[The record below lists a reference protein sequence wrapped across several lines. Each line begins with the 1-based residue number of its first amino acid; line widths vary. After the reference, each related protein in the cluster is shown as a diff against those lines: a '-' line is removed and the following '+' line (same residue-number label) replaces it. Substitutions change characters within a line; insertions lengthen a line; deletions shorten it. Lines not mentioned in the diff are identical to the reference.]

1 MTTTLPVAEARQQF
15 SSLVEEAVKTH
26 QRIRVTRNGR
36 PAVVMIADDD
46 FEAIMETI
54 EVLSDPALMR
64 DVIESEHDAE
74 AGRHITGDEMGVI
87 MAARAAGIDL
97 GDETDVI
104 AEMHASGIPDEVCMA
119 ALKAIIAR
127 HHHAAAK

>member
-1 MTTTLPVAEARQQF
+1 MTTLPVAEARQQF

-26 QRIRVTRNGR
+26 QRIHVTRNGR

-54 EVLSDPALMR
+54 EVLSDPTLMR
-64 DVIESEHDAE
+64 GVIESEHDAE
-74 AGRHITGDEMGVI
+74 AGRHITGDEMSVI
-87 MAARAAGIDL
+87 MAARADGIDL

-104 AEMHASGIPDEVCMA
+104 SDMHAAGVPDEVCMA

-127 HHHAAAK
+127 HRQEVAE